1 MVAKRDEGGLNKEIA
16 GFRKEKSK
24 ENRKT
29 GNTGALAAVS
39 FANKS
44 RERERERE
52 REIEREREKRKTQS
66 NLSRFLPQSGS
77 NPVPLS
83 LTRVFSL

>member
-52 REIEREREKRKTQS
+52 REIEREREREREEKDTKQFIPGPSTIRK
-66 NLSRFLPQSGS
+66 
-77 NPVPLS
+77 
-83 LTRVFSL
+83 